1 MNQANSA
8 GEETI
13 LIVDD
18 EEVNRAILSNLFCTQ
33 YTILEAA
40 DGLEGLSVIE
50 SCGDSLRAILLDVVM
65 PRMDGIRVLRKLHAS
80 GLTSRVPVFL
90 ITAEA
95 GGSTMREA
103 YELGVMDVIFKPV
116 VPFLVIRRVNSV
128 VELFRARRLLGA
140 EVERQRDQLLLHY
153 RYDLGMKQEDIA
165 ARLQI
170 SQVQV
175 SRLERRILK
184 ELKNRLANA

>member
-65 PRMDGIRVLRKLHAS
+65 PRMDGIQVLRKLHAS

-103 YELGVMDVIFKPV
+103 
-116 VPFLVIRRVNSV
+116 
-128 VELFRARRLLGA
+128 
-140 EVERQRDQLLLHY
+140 
-153 RYDLGMKQEDIA
+153 
-165 ARLQI
+165 
-170 SQVQV
+170 
-175 SRLERRILK
+175 
-184 ELKNRLANA
+184 

>member
-40 DGLEGLSVIE
+40 DGLEGLSVLE

-65 PRMDGIRVLRKLHAS
+65 PRMDGIQVLRKLHAS

-103 YELGVMDVIFKPV
+103 YELGVMDVISKPV
-116 VPFLVIRRVNSV
+116 VPFLVIRRVNRCV
-128 VELFRARRLLGA
+128 
-140 EVERQRDQLLLHY
+140 
-153 RYDLGMKQEDIA
+153 
-165 ARLQI
+165 
-170 SQVQV
+170 
-175 SRLERRILK
+175 
-184 ELKNRLANA
+184 